1 VSSPAPIT
9 SISVVIPALDAGR
22 VIDACLDAVLAQTDC
37 PPFDVW
43 VAVGPSTDDT
53 EARVSA
59 RAAVDHRVHLVEN
72 PSGRT
77 PSALNAAI
85 AASGGDLVVRVDG
98 QSQIPA
104 GYLAQLAATSA
115 ETGAANVG
123 GVQRPVGDTPA
134 RRAIAV
140 AMGSGF
146 GAGPAAFRSGA
157 AAGPTDT
164 VYLGAFRRDALETV
178 GGYDDDLIR
187 NQDYELNWRLRD
199 AGFTVWLDPRI
210 EVEYVPRGSV
220 RALASQYWQYGRW
233 KRRVLLANPR
243 SVRLRQMA
251 APALIVALAGSAG
264 LLALG
269 NAVGAL
275 IPAVYALAVAV
286 AAFRTHGASRARVAA
301 AFVTMHLAW
310 GAGFLLG
317 R

>member
-1 VSSPAPIT
+1 MSSPAPIT

-43 VAVGPSTDDT
+43 VAVGPSADDT

-59 RAAVDHRVHLVEN
+59 RAAADRRVHLVEN